1 MVKNMP
7 ANAGGTG
14 DASLISGSGR
24 FPWRRKWK
32 PIPVFLPGQSPWTE
46 EPSGLQ
52 SMELQ
57 RVTTEVAQDGY
68 NDTIINIFF
77 LLCSSMVLYTFQ
89 IFICIRVGRHVNV
102 SQEC

>member
-68 NDTIINIFF
+68 NDTITNIFF

-89 IFICIRVGRHVNV
+89 IFICIRVGRRVNV

>member
-1 MVKNMP
+1 MQENTRDVGSTP
-7 ANAGGTG
+7 E
-14 DASLISGSGR
+14 SGR

-68 NDTIINIFF
+68 NDTITNIFF

-89 IFICIRVGRHVNV
+89 IFICIRVGRRVNV

>member
-32 PIPVFLPGQSPWTE
+32 PIPVFLPGQSPRTE

-57 RVTTEVAQDGY
+57 RVAQDGY

>member
-1 MVKNMP
+1 MKNLP
-7 ANAGGTG
+7 ANTG
-14 DASLISGSGR
+14 DSGNMGLIPGSGR
-24 FPWRRKWK
+24 STWGKKWK

-52 SMELQ
+52 SMGLQ
-57 RVTTEVAQDGY
+57 RVTTEVTQHGC

-77 LLCSSMVLYTFQ
+77 LLGSCMVLYKFQ
-89 IFICIRVGRHVNV
+89 IFICIRVGRRVNV